1 MIICGLLA
9 AELAEDWFQGLSA
22 GQSHRILL
30 AFEGQYC
37 MAVLLGENLDT
48 LRLANFDVITQIL

>member
-1 MIICGLLA
+1 MNSTVMNILVFLY
-9 AELAEDWFQGLSA
+9 A